1 MECGQCFPSQ
11 LFLVLL
17 SINLLGTVVAR
28 LNDRNRVATLP
39 LVFPKNQSRHNIND
53 EV

>member
-17 SINLLGTVVAR
+17 SINLLGKVVAR
-28 LNDRNRVATLP
+28 LNDRLTGNAVS
-39 LVFPKNQSRHNIND
+39 VFLLSCF
-53 EV
+53 

>member
-1 MECGQCFPSQ
+1 MRSVFS
-11 LFLVLL
+11 FSAVF
-17 SINLLGTVVAR
+17 S
-28 LNDRNRVATLP
+28 ATFDQFVGYGGGPP